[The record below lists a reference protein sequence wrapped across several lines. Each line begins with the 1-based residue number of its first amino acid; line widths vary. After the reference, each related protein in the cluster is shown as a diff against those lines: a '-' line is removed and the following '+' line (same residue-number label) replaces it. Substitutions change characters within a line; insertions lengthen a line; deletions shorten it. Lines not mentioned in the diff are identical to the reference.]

1 MAEIKGKPK
10 DVKKEAKKKE
20 KKGKKKEVKGP
31 REEAW
36 KIIMHPLLTEKS
48 IGLVEGQNKLVF
60 VVRTSANKR
69 QIKWAIENALGVKVD
84 AVNTMIDR
92 KGRKKATVKL
102 SKEFRAADIAT
113 RFGML

>member
-1 MAEIKGKPK
+1 MRYGARAQLKRQAKFMVEK
-10 DVKKEAKKKE
+10 ATKKKTE
-20 KKGKKKEVKGP
+20 ARSK
-31 REEAW
+31 EEAW
-36 KIIMHPLLTEKS
+36 KIILYPLLTEKS

-60 VVRTSANKR
+60 VVRCEANKK

-84 AVNTMIDR
+84 TVNTMIDR

-102 SKEFRAADIAT
+102 SKEFKASDIAT

>member
-1 MAEIKGKPK
+1 MAE
-10 DVKKEAKKKE
+10 KKKE
-20 KKGKKKEVKGP
+20 KKSEKKAKGP
-31 REEAW
+31 REDAW

-48 IGLVEGQNKLVF
+48 IGFVEGQNKLVF
-60 VVRTSANKR
+60 VVRADSNKK
-69 QIKWAIENALGVKVD
+69 QIKWAIENALSVKVET
-84 AVNTMIDR
+84 VNTMIDR